1 MSNVNALHR
10 VARQQMRDFTMTVTP
25 SESASASAPEAAS
38 TPAPAAAPATT
49 ASAPLTG
56 TFIAGSHTNAAG
68 TRDYKLYVPASYTG
82 GPAPL
87 VVMLHG
93 CTQDPDDFAAGTGMN
108 VLAEEVGCLVLYPA
122 QSKSANPSRCWN
134 WFNAVDQRRDEASRR
149 SSPA

>member
-1 MSNVNALHR
+1 MKLNRLMLAQMRSATRTLWRSGPVTPGAAVRQAMSNVNALHR

-25 SESASASAPEAAS
+25 TESAPESAPAPS
-38 TPAPAAAPATT
+38 PAVTPAPSATPAAAPAAT

-68 TRDYKLYVPASYTG
+68 TRDYKLYVPASYTD

-108 VLAEEVGCLVLYPA
+108 VL
-122 QSKSANPSRCWN
+122 
-134 WFNAVDQRRDEASRR
+134 
-149 SSPA
+149 